1 MKAPLNLFR
10 EISNNLVNR
19 NQNLQFA
26 AANLLGMISTFLL
39 ILAILNVYGV
49 NFLGVFSLI
58 LSINL
63 IVPLLD
69 LGYANSIANNFN
81 SSKDGPEIINDKN
94 RLRTDFLVIPGLFYT
109 TTAIVALYHTDSI
122 YTSIDG
128 ILSTREIRL
137 LVTAMT
143 FNSFMLLVFNV
154 AHKIRLALN
163 LYKMSSY
170 ILAINSMVVL
180 ISSALAI
187 WMKSSFTSFVMV
199 YVISSW
205 LTHIFFLNRT
215 IKLMSIEYSSDR
227 MSGLKRRKGFN
238 GFMPG
243 SLTFFVAQLSTIFA
257 FQLDNFIVVRYLS
270 LEDVATYATAIKFV
284 AVPIAIIASYSLP
297 LWTETSR
304 GVFGANKEQIFVN
317 LSKILK
323 KRLLLIMPVALISFL
338 TLPFIVDFWSSG
350 KLKLS
355 ADFVACLSVW
365 LVTAVITQ
373 PIAMVTNGMLFKS
386 FILFSGITG
395 AILNIS
401 ISIFLCRNY
410 NLLAGPIIGSVVS
423 QIVTCLIPYHF
434 IRRKFIKND

>member
-1 MKAPLNLFR
+1 MKSPLNLLR
-10 EISNNLVNR
+10 KIYDNLTTR
-19 NQNLQFA
+19 KQNLQFA
-26 AANLLGMISTFLL
+26 SANLLVMISTFLL
-39 ILAILNVYGV
+39 IPVILNVYGV

-81 SSKDGPEIINDKN
+81 SSKNGPEIINDSNK
-94 RLRTDFLVIPGLFYT
+94 LKTDFLIIPGVFFT
-109 TTAIVALYHTDSI
+109 ITAIIALYHTDSI

-137 LVTAMT
+137 LIIAMT
-143 FNSFMLLVFNV
+143 VNSFMLLVFNV

-180 ISSALAI
+180 ICSALAI
-187 WMKSSFTSFVMV
+187 WMKSTFTSFVMV

-215 IKLMSIEYSSDR
+215 IKLMPIEYSSDR
-227 MSGLKRRKGFN
+227 MSGLDRRKGFN

-257 FQLDNFIVVRYLS
+257 FQLDNFIVVRFLS
-270 LEDVATYATAIKFV
+270 LEDVATYATAVKFV

-304 GVFGANKEQIFVN
+304 GAFGASKEQIFVN

-323 KRLLLIMPVALISFL
+323 KRLLLIMPLALISFL
-338 TLPFIVDFWSSG
+338 TLPFIVDIWSSG

-355 ADFVACLSVW
+355 TDFVACLSVW

-373 PIAMVTNGMLFKS
+373 PIAMVTNGMLFKN
-386 FILFSGITG
+386 FILFSGVTG

-423 QIVTCLIPYHF
+423 QIVTCLVPYYL
-434 IRRKFIKND
+434 IRRKFLESD